1 MASIIPVTQEAKP
14 EISRPDFVNS
24 DYEKYLEYE
33 KKLNEERIQS
43 NGEQNTNNAN

>member
-1 MASIIPVTQEAKP
+1 MHLLENIVSVTQEAKP
-14 EISRPDFVNS
+14 EISRPDFVNN

-43 NGEQNTNNAN
+43 NGE